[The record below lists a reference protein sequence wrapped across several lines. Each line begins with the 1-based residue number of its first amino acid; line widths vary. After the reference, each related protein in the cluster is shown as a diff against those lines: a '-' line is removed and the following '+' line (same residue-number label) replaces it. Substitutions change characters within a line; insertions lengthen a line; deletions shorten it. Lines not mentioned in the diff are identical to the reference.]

1 MATHY
6 NFREI
11 WSKKDADIPNVKEI
25 KAKAERYR
33 KIQLLKDIGNIVFL
47 VVIALLVAGIWV
59 RTHFIFFTTKL
70 GIALMLMGLT
80 FYIYLLYQK
89 FNSLK
94 KINPAATNQDYLSSM
109 KKTEQHQIYMQTKGL
124 SFYYISLSSGF
135 AIYFYELTLK
145 MSWTGVLWVYIATFF
160 WIAVAWFIIRPRQIK
175 KQKEKISAVIRSLEK
190 LEKSFEE

>member
-1 MATHY
+1 MSTHY

-11 WSKKDADIPNVKEI
+11 WSNKDADIPNIKEV

-33 KIQLLKDIGNIVFL
+33 KIQLLKDTGNIAFL
-47 VVIALLVAGIWV
+47 VAITLLAAGIWV
-59 RTHFIFFTTKL
+59 RTHFTFFTTKI

-80 FYIYLLYQK
+80 VYTYLLYQK

-94 KINPAATNQDYLSSM
+94 KVNPAATNQAYLSSM

-124 SFYYISLSSGF
+124 SFYYITLSSGF

-145 MSWTGVLWVYIATFF
+145 ISLTGVILIYTATFL
-160 WIAVAWFIIRPRQIK
+160 WMAVGWFIIRPRQIK